1 MKDGIKNYK
10 IEKEISKNGSSKVY
24 LATKLSNGEKYAIK
38 KIDKSYLND
47 KRYKK
52 YINNEIFILKNL
64 DNEYTIKLHDLIID
78 LNYIYLVF
86 EYCNGGDLEMCLKR
100 QLELNKRAFSQ
111 EEVQHIMRQVISG
124 FVYLHSREILHRD
137 IKLENI
143 LVIFPTEEDKKNL
156 NMLKS
161 KIKITDF
168 GFARYL
174 KGENLAKSL
183 LGSPNSMDPRILR
196 KMARLDNDT
205 EFGYDKKADIW
216 SLGISTYELLIGCP
230 AFEASSYEE
239 LLKKI
244 EKGEYHIPHQ
254 VTLSIEA
261 ISFLN
266 GMLQYNPNN
275 RLDVFALSKQY
286 FLTRNVAN
294 FHSIKLER
302 ANQGMNLSDSI
313 ILNAKEEKYNMDDI
327 WGQFTYQ
334 NTKLNEI
341 DPSQSQDER
350 PFNENIATGKR
361 IMKDVKDM
369 IDIEMRIEDNNN
381 RININNSSENEKNEK
396 NKESSNVDPVISNYL
411 HKQFDEVNK
420 NCFYIEPLLIPIQPI
435 DNNYNSP
442 DPISKF
448 MDAL

>member
-205 EFGYDKKADIW
+205 
-216 SLGISTYELLIGCP
+216 
-230 AFEASSYEE
+230 
-239 LLKKI
+239 
-244 EKGEYHIPHQ
+244 
-254 VTLSIEA
+254 V
-261 ISFLN
+261 
-266 GMLQYNPNN
+266 
-275 RLDVFALSKQY
+275 R
-286 FLTRNVAN
+286 
-294 FHSIKLER
+294 
-302 ANQGMNLSDSI
+302 
-313 ILNAKEEKYNMDDI
+313 
-327 WGQFTYQ
+327 
-334 NTKLNEI
+334 
-341 DPSQSQDER
+341 
-350 PFNENIATGKR
+350 
-361 IMKDVKDM
+361 
-369 IDIEMRIEDNNN
+369 
-381 RININNSSENEKNEK
+381 
-396 NKESSNVDPVISNYL
+396 
-411 HKQFDEVNK
+411 
-420 NCFYIEPLLIPIQPI
+420 
-435 DNNYNSP
+435 
-442 DPISKF
+442 
-448 MDAL
+448 

>member
-1 MKDGIKNYK
+1 MKDGIKGYK
-10 IEKEISKNGSSKVY
+10 FEQEISKNGSAKVY
-24 LATKLSNGEKYAIK
+24 LATKISNGEKYAIK
-38 KIDKSYLND
+38 KIDKSYLSD

-52 YINNEIFILKNL
+52 YINNEVFILKNL
-64 DNEYTIKLHDLIID
+64 DNEYTIKLYDLIID

-100 QLELNKRAFSQ
+100 QLELNKRPFSQ

-143 LVIFPTEEDKKNL
+143 LVIYPTEEDKKNL
-156 NMLKS
+156 NMLKT

-174 KGENLAKSL
+174 KGDNLAKSL
-183 LGSPNSMDPRILR
+183 LGSPTSMDPRILR
-196 KMARLDNDT
+196 KTARLDNDT
-205 EFGYDKKADIW
+205 DFGYDKKVDIW
-216 SLGISTYELLIGCP
+216 SLGIATYELLIGCP

-239 LLKKI
+239 LLEKI

-254 VTLSIEA
+254 ITLSVEA

-266 GMLQYNPNN
+266 GMLQYNPNI
-275 RLDVFALSKQY
+275 RLDVFELSKQY
-286 FLTRNVAN
+286 FLTRNASS
-294 FHSIKLER
+294 FHSVKLER
-302 ANQGMNLSDSI
+302 ANQDMDLSQSI
-313 ILNAKEEKYNMDDI
+313 ILNAKEEKFNMDDI
-327 WGQFTYQ
+327 WGQF
-334 NTKLNEI
+334 NKNAKLNEI
-341 DPSQSQDER
+341 DPSQNQDEK
-350 PFNENIATGKR
+350 PFDENIATGKR
-361 IMKDVKDM
+361 ITKDVKDYVDM
-369 IDIEMRIEDNNN
+369 EMRIEDNKNK
-381 RININNSSENEKNEK
+381 INNNSSENEII
-396 NKESSNVDPVISNYL
+396 KETTNIDPVISNYL